1 MIRLALCDDESQ
13 WLEKSKALLL
23 KYAELHP
30 EYNLQIS
37 CFSSGV
43 DVVKSVMMNGSFD
56 IYVLDVV
63 MPRMTGIDTGI
74 RLREYD
80 QMGKIIY
87 LTSSP
92 DFGIDSYIAG
102 AFYYLLKPAEEA
114 QLFNVLDRAAAE
126 INRRKER
133 AIKVKTADDV
143 SLVHFDDIL
152 YVELVRKSL
161 CFHLADGSE
170 ICSLSQRDAF
180 SQCVSP
186 LLTDKRF
193 SLAGTSM
200 CLNLFFVKSV
210 SKDSVLLKN
219 GTSLYLSKKACLSL
233 RADWL
238 DYWFEEGD
246 SSNA

>member
-1 MIRLALCDDESQ
+1 MIRLALCDDESE
-13 WLEKSKALLL
+13 WLEKSKALLT
-23 KYAELHP
+23 KYTDLHP
-30 EYNLQIS
+30 EFNIQIS
-37 CFSSGV
+37 CFTSGV

-63 MPRMTGIDTGI
+63 MPRLSGIDTGV
-74 RLREYD
+74 RLREFD

-92 DFGIDSYIAG
+92 DFGIDSYIAS

-114 QLFNVLDRAAAE
+114 KLFEVLDRATAD

-133 AIKVKTADDV
+133 TIKVKTADDI
-143 SLVHFDDIL
+143 SLIPFDDIV

-161 CFHLADGSE
+161 CFHLVDGTE
-170 ICSLSQRDAF
+170 VNSLSQRDAF

-186 LLTDKRF
+186 LLSDRRF
-193 SLAGTSM
+193 SLTGTSM

-210 SKDSVLLKN
+210 GKDSVLLKN
-219 GTSLYLSKKACLSL
+219 GETLYISKKACLSL

-238 DYWFEEGD
+238 DYWFEEGG
-246 SSNA
+246 SGNA

>member
-23 KYAELHP
+23 KYADLHP
-30 EYNLQIS
+30 EYNIQLT

-74 RLREYD
+74 RLREFD

-114 QLFNVLDRAAAE
+114 KLFEVLDRAAAD
-126 INRRKER
+126 ITRRKER
-133 AIKVKTADDV
+133 SMKVKTADDV
-143 SLVHFDDIL
+143 SLIHYDDIM

-161 CFHLADGSE
+161 CFHLADGTEMS
-170 ICSLSQRDAF
+170 SLSQRDAF

-210 SKDSVLLKN
+210 GKDSVLLKN
-219 GTSLYLSKKACLSL
+219 GETLYLSKKACLSL

-238 DYWFEEGD
+238 DYWFEEGGD
-246 SSNA
+246 GNA

>member
-1 MIRLALCDDESQ
+1 MIRLALCDDETQ

-23 KYAELHP
+23 KYADLHP
-30 EYNLQIS
+30 EYNIQLS
-37 CFSSGV
+37 CFTSGV
-43 DVVKSVMMNGSFD
+43 DVVKSVMMNGNFD
-56 IYVLDVV
+56 IYILDVV
-63 MPRMTGIDTGI
+63 MPRLTGIDTGI

-114 QLFNVLDRAAAE
+114 KLFEVLDRAAAD
-126 INRRKER
+126 ITRRKER
-133 AIKVKTADDV
+133 SIKVKTADDI
-143 SLVHFDDIL
+143 SLVHLDDIV

-161 CFHLADGSE
+161 SFHLINGAE
-170 ICSLSQRDAF
+170 INSLSQRDAF
-180 SQCVSP
+180 SQCVAP
-186 LLTDKRF
+186 LLVDKRF
-193 SLAGTSM
+193 ALTGTSM

-210 SKDSVLLKN
+210 GKDSVLLKS
-219 GTSLYLSKKACLSL
+219 GETLYLSKKACMSL

-238 DYWFEEGD
+238 DYWFEEGGD
-246 SSNA
+246 RNA